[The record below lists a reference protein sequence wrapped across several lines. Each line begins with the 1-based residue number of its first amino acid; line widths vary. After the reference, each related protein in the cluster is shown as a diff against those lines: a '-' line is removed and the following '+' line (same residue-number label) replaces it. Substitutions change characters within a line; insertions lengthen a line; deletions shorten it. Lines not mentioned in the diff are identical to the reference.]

1 MTQASNIT
9 IRPMRA
15 DEKKTVHGIMR
26 QSFPLIQQWFF
37 SWTPNV
43 LVAERD
49 RQLLGATVLKLF
61 PLPGNRKGGL
71 VYWVFTAPEAR
82 GLGMGQ
88 RLIEAALQFFEE
100 QGCDEIMA
108 CVEGFNTSSN
118 KLFATRGFSILSP
131 GQQLRR
137 YGSGVFSVWAR
148 IFHFIDI
155 GHFVWA
161 RPAAERPDSP
171 TVQRCPELVEG
182 WWGSVVANVLIAL
195 LALWRGS
202 GFRGFDPYAFLALP
216 LMVILFFGLRDL
228 AMRFTARRYGLAVRY
243 RAWESGFPLSLAI
256 ALGLGRLFPMPG
268 AVYPTSDRWRYRDL
282 LPRLGCIALAGAL
295 PALALTW
302 GAWALSRFGA
312 LPPGVETWLGYAG
325 FIGKPLALFDVAL
338 PFFPFASFNGRR
350 IWDWNRVAWGILAV
364 AAVAVFLVS

>member
-9 IRPMRA
+9 IRPMQA
-15 DEKKTVHGIMR
+15 GEKKTVHGIMR

-49 RQLLGATVLKLF
+49 GQLLGATVLKLF
-61 PLPGNRKGGL
+61 PLPGGRKGGL

-82 GLGMGQ
+82 GLGLGQ
-88 RLIEAALQFFEE
+88 RLVEAALRFFEE

-131 GQQLRR
+131 GQQFRR
-137 YGSGVFSVWAR
+137 YGNRVFSVWVSA
-148 IFHFIDI
+148 FHFIDI
-155 GHFVWA
+155 GHFLWA

-171 TVQRCPELVEG
+171 TLQ
-182 WWGSVVANVLIAL
+182 WWGSVVANALIAL

-202 GFRGFDPYAFLALP
+202 GFHGFDPLACLALP
-216 LMVILFFGLRDL
+216 LMVIFFFGLRDL
-228 AMRFTARRYGLAVRY
+228 AMRFSARRYGLALRY
-243 RAWESGFPLSLAI
+243 RAWESGLPLSLAI
-256 ALGLGRLFPMPG
+256 ALGAGRLFPMPG
-268 AVYPTSDRWRYRDL
+268 AVYPASDRWRYHDL
-282 LPRLGCIALAGAL
+282 LPRLGSIALAGAL

-312 LPPGVETWLGYAG
+312 LPPGIEAWLDFAM
-325 FIGKPLALFDVAL
+325 FVGKPLALFDIAL

-350 IWDWNRVAWGILAV
+350 IWDRNRVVWAVLAV
-364 AAVAVFLVS
+364 AAVAVFFVA